1 MARFRR
7 IAAGWVLMFVA
18 LAAAGCER
26 LRLEIVRYPET
37 PIAATGGS
45 GQSQSE
51 LAGIVAAIR

>member
-7 IAAGWVLMFVA
+7 IAAGWVLILFA
-18 LAAAGCER
+18 LGTVGCER
-26 LRLEIVRYPET
+26 LRLQMVRYPET

-45 GQSQSE
+45 GLSQSE